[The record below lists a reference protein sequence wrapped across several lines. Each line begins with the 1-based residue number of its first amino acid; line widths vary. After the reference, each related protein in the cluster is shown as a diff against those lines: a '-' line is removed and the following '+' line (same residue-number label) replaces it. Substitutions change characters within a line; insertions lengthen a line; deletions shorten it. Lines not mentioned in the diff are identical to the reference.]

1 MTGATAQR
9 TRADDHSR
17 PVPPMAGEDSPA
29 ASERTPPMVRESDSR
44 FRATPVPHGAVWACD
59 VDDTLDAETVDVIAV
74 GVVSPEGMEAST
86 KSRFPE

>member
-1 MTGATAQR
+1 ML
-9 TRADDHSR
+9 
-17 PVPPMAGEDSPA
+17 
-29 ASERTPPMVRESDSR
+29 RESDSR